1 MRLADHFRSS
11 LFRIVIAYT
20 ILFITSAVAL
30 FSFLYW
36 SVSREMENEL
46 RAAIEEDARPIIAAY
61 NEGRLQRMV
70 EAVQERADAAKP
82 GETLILLQTLSGRVL
97 AGNVARFPPFAGW
110 RELVV
115 RTVAPLRPGT
125 GRPEVA
131 LVLGIR
137 FEDAFLLVGRSLTH
151 IAETHV
157 LLIRSLAWTLALMVA
172 LALVGGAVFSRAAL
186 RRIET
191 INRTFLEVAEGNFS
205 RRVPTRGTRDEL
217 DRLAVNINQMLE
229 RIEHLLDNLQQ
240 VTNDIAHDLRTPL
253 GHLRQGLE
261 GARLKGVSVEEYQTA
276 IDHAIEE
283 VDTILETF
291 AALLRIA
298 QVESRSRRDR
308 FTDVDLSEVS
318 NRVIDAYES
327 VVEDAGQTLTWSIA
341 NGIEVRGDKNLLAQ
355 LLANL
360 IENASRH
367 CPAGTPIRVSL
378 GRDPAP
384 VLEVADNGAGI
395 PADMRE
401 AVLRRFV
408 RLEQSRTSPGSGLG
422 LAVVKAIAD
431 LHDARLKLDDNGPGL
446 RVTLTFPALQPV
458 NPNS

>member
-1 MRLADHFRSS
+1 
-11 LFRIVIAYT
+11 
-20 ILFITSAVAL
+20 
-30 FSFLYW
+30 
-36 SVSREMENEL
+36 
-46 RAAIEEDARPIIAAY
+46 
-61 NEGRLQRMV
+61 
-70 EAVQERADAAKP
+70 
-82 GETLILLQTLSGRVL
+82 
-97 AGNVARFPPFAGW
+97 
-110 RELVV
+110 
-115 RTVAPLRPGT
+115 
-125 GRPEVA
+125 
-131 LVLGIR
+131 
-137 FEDAFLLVGRSLTH
+137 
-151 IAETHV
+151 
-157 LLIRSLAWTLALMVA
+157 MVA

-367 CPAGTPIRVSL
+367 CPTGTPIRVSL
-378 GRDPAP
+378 GSDPAP
-384 VLEVADNGAGI
+384 VLEVADNGPGI